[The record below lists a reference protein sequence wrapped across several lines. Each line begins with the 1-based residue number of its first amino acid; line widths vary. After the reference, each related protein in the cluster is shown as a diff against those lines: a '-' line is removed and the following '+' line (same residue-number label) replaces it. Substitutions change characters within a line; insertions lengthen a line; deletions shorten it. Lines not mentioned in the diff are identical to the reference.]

1 MRFENSSPWRPRAQ
15 VLAILISRKLPKV
28 YAQIQRF
35 QTPTSLITMA
45 WSLTGYLSVFPFEV
59 RAVTHAAFHGKE

>member
-1 MRFENSSPWRPRAQ
+1 MQRGRRPADASGSPAPLPGARAQ

-59 RAVTHAAFHGKE
+59 